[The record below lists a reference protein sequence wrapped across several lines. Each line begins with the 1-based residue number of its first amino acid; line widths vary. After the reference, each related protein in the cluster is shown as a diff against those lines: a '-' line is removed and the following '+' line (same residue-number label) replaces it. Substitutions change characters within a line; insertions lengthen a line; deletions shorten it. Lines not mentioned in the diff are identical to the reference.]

1 MKIENDQIL
10 SVINRYKSDP
20 LEKKEGASPAREKKR
35 AESGD
40 RVELSLNNSEIE
52 QLKQTMQGISD
63 VRAERVASLK
73 KSIDEGTY
81 SVSGDKVAEKMLD
94 YWKSLHDDK

>member
-20 LEKKEGASPAREKKR
+20 LEKKEGSSPAREKKPT
-35 AESGD
+35 ESGD

-81 SVSGDKVAEKMLD
+81 SVAGDKVAEKMLD